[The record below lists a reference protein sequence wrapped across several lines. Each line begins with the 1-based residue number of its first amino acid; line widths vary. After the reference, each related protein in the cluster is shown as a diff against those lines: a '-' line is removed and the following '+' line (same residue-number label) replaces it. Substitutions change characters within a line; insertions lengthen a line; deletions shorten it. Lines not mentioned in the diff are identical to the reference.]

1 MAKIK
6 RVVEVDGEY
15 VVMSDSD
22 SLPIADGLANEY
34 EACVVAL
41 LCSMGAFKNR
51 RVFIAFNPND
61 SESGDD
67 LIANEERFWWNGE
80 EYQVGDD
87 LNDPAERLLWYAR
100 YGYAQTLKD
109 AGKEAPDAIWS
120 PADAPTH
127 NATVRWLIEVAS
139 DHEVH
144 QFLPDEA
151 TKSRDEG
158 ANRSG
163 DRYHISLLRDIVR
176 DPSYHKLD
184 ESEKA
189 GVLETLERLMQ
200 QSGLE

>member
-1 MAKIK
+1 MPKIK
-6 RVVEVDGEY
+6 RVIEVEGEY
-15 VVMSDSD
+15 VVMVDND
-22 SLPIADGLANEY
+22 SLPIANRLANEY

-41 LCSMGAFKNR
+41 LCSMGPYSDR
-51 RVFIAFNPND
+51 RVLIAFNPND
-61 SESGDD
+61 GESEND
-67 LIANEERFWWNGE
+67 LIVNEERFWYNGA

-87 LNDPAERLLWYAR
+87 LNDPSERLLWYAR

-158 ANRSG
+158 SSSG
-163 DRYHISLLRDIVR
+163 DRYHINLVRDIVR
-176 DPSYHKLD
+176 DPTYHKLD
-184 ESEKA
+184 ESEKR
-189 GVLETLERLMQ
+189 GILDTIDRMMEMLPPQV
-200 QSGLE
+200 